1 MKVEQAKQVASK
13 AIEELICAGRASEG
27 EWWHRRGDEER

>member
-13 AIEELICAGRASEG
+13 AIEELSQASPG
-27 EWWHRRGDEER
+27 EQRTREVFIG